1 MQANQFLQKPHN
13 LNNLWLKSIAPIT
26 LLKQFLQL
34 QTLPTKQLQH
44 EDSSFQPLLK
54 RSTQNKCSLWG
65 AGNGSA
71 RRSSRSRLLALKIKP
86 SPLHTKHW
94 PASGNLIFSLF
105 LHTAAILFFLV
116 RFLSFAA
123 SSLHKEAQTEVM
135 QPEVMN
141 FIAPKAQTMV
151 WAQVTWLV
159 QEPSCMPILWNVPF
173 PGNAHQSSGGGPIS
187 LILRLSLML
196 VNFHDGTSLTEE
208 LN

>member
-1 MQANQFLQKPHN
+1 MISIFSLKKASATINNSLQLKSENTTAPQAYQILQSNSKCVQANQFLQKPHN

-54 RSTQNKCSLWG
+54 RSTQKKCSLWG

-105 LHTAAILFFLV
+105 LHTAAILFFLL

-123 SSLHKEAQTEVM
+123 SSLHKRH
-135 QPEVMN
+135 
-141 FIAPKAQTMV
+141 K
-151 WAQVTWLV
+151 LK
-159 QEPSCMPILWNVPF
+159 SCNLK
-173 PGNAHQSSGGGPIS
+173 S
-187 LILRLSLML
+187 
-196 VNFHDGTSLTEE
+196 
-208 LN
+208 